1 MEIIFKAKDGTMFD
15 SAEACVRYE
24 TKLASGTK
32 EWTAWT
38 WGGTPTNKTD
48 AAVVVNLATER
59 AAAQFL
65 EQATRENDDSIKGID
80 TYSQGWYYWDE
91 DNHQYYYLD
100 DDILSILKSVSAS

>member
-24 TKLASGTK
+24 TELASDTK
-32 EWTAWT
+32 EWTAWD
-38 WGGTPTNKTD
+38 WGGTPTDKTTN
-48 AAVVVNLATER
+48 AIVVNLATER

-65 EQATRENDDSIKGID
+65 GQVTLENDDSIKGID

-91 DNHQYYYLD
+91 YNDQYSYLD
-100 DDILSILKSVSAS
+100 DDILSILKSISAS